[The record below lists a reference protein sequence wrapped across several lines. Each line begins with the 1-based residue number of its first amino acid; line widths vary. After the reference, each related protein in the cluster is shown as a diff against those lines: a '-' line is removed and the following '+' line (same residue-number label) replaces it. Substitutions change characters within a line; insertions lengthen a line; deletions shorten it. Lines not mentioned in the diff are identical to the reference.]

1 MSDGPARNIPN
12 RSLLMPERRLMLA
25 VLHAATDAFERY
37 ASAIDRSGRREFRD
51 AESWFG
57 ADDWE
62 WPFSFRNIC
71 DELGIDGERLRAT
84 LWRWRAALLDSETGE
99 DGAWSE
105 FLHDL
110 HWPSPAPTVA

>member
-1 MSDGPARNIPN
+1 MVPPGIFPTS
-12 RSLLMPERRLMLA
+12 RSLCPSA
-25 VLHAATDAFERY
+25 VSCSRCCRPRWTPSSGTR
-37 ASAIDRSGRREFRD
+37 AIDRFGRREFRD
-51 AESWFG
+51 AEARFG

-71 DELGIDGERLRAT
+71 EELGIDGERLRAT

-99 DGAWSE
+99 GGAWAE